1 MIENILGIRQMSPVL
16 LINAKEPWERPFE
29 IFVYRTARQPLSTL
43 SKQAKPSFS
52 QLVHLINCTN
62 SRKPREITNTEYM
75 LLKWQHRQ
83 HLSILPACHSF
94 AFCQWQSLI
103 VFSGNLPYW
112 DCQIQ
117 DLSFQDKE
125 WEVIQPN
132 SIMPS
137 LLKYSFS
144 VKWHKT
150 ISGHPFVTKLEK
162 STCLQPISL
171 IPKYL
176 SSSSSSSS
184 KTTYSLQANFSI

>member
-1 MIENILGIRQMSPVL
+1 MLDMIENILGIRQMSPVL
-16 LINAKEPWERPFE
+16 LINTKEPWERPLE

-43 SKQAKPSFS
+43 SSFS

-75 LLKWQHRQ
+75 LLKRQNRQ

-103 VFSGNLPYW
+103 VLSGNLPYW
-112 DCQIQ
+112 DWQIL

-125 WEVIQPN
+125 REVIQPN

-150 ISGHPFVTKLEK
+150 VSGNPFVTKLEK
-162 STCLQPISL
+162 STCLQSIS
-171 IPKYL
+171 I
-176 SSSSSSSS
+176 
-184 KTTYSLQANFSI
+184 